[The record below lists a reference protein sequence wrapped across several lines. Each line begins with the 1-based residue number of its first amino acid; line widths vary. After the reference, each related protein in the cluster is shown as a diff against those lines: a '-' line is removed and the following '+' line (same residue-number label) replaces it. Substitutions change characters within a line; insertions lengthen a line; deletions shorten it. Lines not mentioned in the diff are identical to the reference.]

1 MGTQVTVKKWGNS
14 PSVRLPAAIVRAAAL
29 HVDDVVELSVEDGK
43 ITIVPVRAK
52 EYTLEALMAGVS
64 SENVHDEIDFGKP
77 AGKELL

>member
-1 MGTQVTVKKWGNS
+1 MAQVTVKKWGNS
-14 PSVRLPAAIVRAAAL
+14 PSVRLPAAIVRAASL

-43 ITIVPVRAK
+43 ITIIPVRTK

-64 SENVHDEIDFGKP
+64 GENIHDEVDFGKP